1 MRPLMCAGRY
11 LFLLLDEGEASA
23 PFRNLSNFVYRPL
36 KTLTTLRFP
45 LPLIP
50 VFRFNTEAHLLPL
63 AAPPPAK
70 FIPLLSR
77 STQSPAADA
86 TLSAGFGEHGEESS
100 AAAAVIAGAA
110 AALLVG
116 FYLCFR
122 WRAGRCYRKEGKLR
136 KD

>member
-1 MRPLMCAGRY
+1 MSAGRY

-23 PFRNLSNFVYRPL
+23 PFRNLSNFVYCSL
-36 KTLTTLRFP
+36 KTPTLP
-45 LPLIP
+45 LPLIR
-50 VFRFNTEAHLLPL
+50 VFSFNTEAHLLPL
-63 AAPPPAK
+63 AAPPPTK

-86 TLSAGFGEHGEESS
+86 TLSAGFGEDGQESS
-100 AAAAVIAGAA
+100 AAAVIAGAA

-122 WRAGRCYRKEGKLR
+122 WRAGRCYRKEGKMR

>member
-1 MRPLMCAGRY
+1 MCAGRY
-11 LFLLLDEGEASA
+11 LFLLLDEGLASA
-23 PFRNLSNFVYRPL
+23 PFRNLSNFVYRSL

-45 LPLIP
+45 LSLIH
-50 VFRFNTEAHLLPL
+50 VFSFNTEAHLLPL

-77 STQSPAADA
+77 STLSPAADA

-100 AAAAVIAGAA
+100 AAAVIAGAA

>member
-1 MRPLMCAGRY
+1 MSADRY
-11 LFLLLDEGEASA
+11 LFLLLDVGDASA
-23 PFRNLSNFVYRPL
+23 PFRNLSNFVYRSL
-36 KTLTTLRFP
+36 KTPTTLRFP
-45 LPLIP
+45 LPLIH
-50 VFRFNTEAHLLPL
+50 VFSFNTEAHLLPL

-86 TLSAGFGEHGEESS
+86 TLSAGFREDGQESS
-100 AAAAVIAGAA
+100 AAAVIAGAA

-122 WRAGRCYRKEGKLR
+122 WRAGRCYRKEGKMR